1 MVFVDEHRMGSTAI
15 ALSELQKQEA
25 AMFALAR
32 ENVELAF
39 DALMGRDAEK
49 LRKVARQE
57 EDIDLYNAEITRV
70 IGHMATHEMSEA
82 DSEHFNR
89 LLIVCG
95 NIERIGD
102 HAMNMAEYLEPLK
115 KRHIHMDDETMQ
127 ELENLRILATHAL
140 LAIDFEDE
148 NNRQRALD
156 TVTILEAD
164 SDEKNRQYRAAQIRR
179 MRSGNVDPE
188 LSILYSEILTDIE
201 RMLDHML
208 NIAEALCPAN

>member
-39 DALMGRDAEK
+39 DALIGRDTEK

-115 KRHIHMDDETMQ
+115 KRHIHMDDETMR

>member
-1 MVFVDEHRMGSTAI
+1 
-15 ALSELQKQEA
+15 
-25 AMFALAR
+25 MFALAR

-82 DSEHFNR
+82 DSERFNR
-89 LLIVCG
+89 MLIVCG

>member
-1 MVFVDEHRMGSTAI
+1 
-15 ALSELQKQEA
+15 
-25 AMFALAR
+25 
-32 ENVELAF
+32 
-39 DALMGRDAEK
+39 
-49 LRKVARQE
+49 
-57 EDIDLYNAEITRV
+57 
-70 IGHMATHEMSEA
+70 MATHEMSEA